1 MGWRLV
7 GCAWGPLTN
16 AVGGGGSALERQEGW
31 NGVNGAGFGAN
42 PAVFGAGGGCDWGRW
57 GVGRW
62 AMGREERPLS
72 REPAEIRLYAI
83 CFYFLWPGSWRRRKI
98 YRIQLMGGEEFCR
111 IMVHA

>member
-1 MGWRLV
+1 MHGGRWRMRWV
-7 GCAWGPLTN
+7 
-16 AVGGGGSALERQEGW
+16 VGGSALERQEGW

-72 REPAEIRLYAI
+72 REPARFGYMLFVI
-83 CFYFLWPGSWRRRKI
+83 YFLWPGSWRRRKI
-98 YRIQLMGGEEFCR
+98 YCIQLMGGKELYQ
-111 IMVHA
+111 IMVPA